1 MTKLK
6 SIVLLTLFLS
16 LSVNILGQDRV
27 NISDTLKIYIDKKAR
42 VYLNGEKS
50 SISKIEKNIERD
62 KPQNAKLATVFPT
75 PMKVFAIVEK
85 TNQILDKNS
94 IKTEW
99 YKDPKFTIPAWE

>member
-6 SIVLLTLFLS
+6 SIVILTLFLS
-16 LSVNILGQDRV
+16 LSFNILGQDGGK
-27 NISDTLKIYIDKKAR
+27 ISDTLKIHIDKKAR

-50 SISKIEKNIERD
+50 SLIKIEKYIERN

-75 PMKVFAIVEK
+75 PMRVFAIVEK
-85 TNQILDKNS
+85 ANHILDKNA